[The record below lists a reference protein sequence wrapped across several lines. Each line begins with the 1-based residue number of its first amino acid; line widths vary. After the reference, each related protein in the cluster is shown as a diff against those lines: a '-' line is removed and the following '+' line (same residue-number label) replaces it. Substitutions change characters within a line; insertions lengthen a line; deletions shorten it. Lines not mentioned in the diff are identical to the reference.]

1 MSAEDF
7 KRRRTRLSKRKI
19 RLSQEE
25 YNRRYKEY
33 HRKTITCPLCGDP
46 CKLRFQ
52 RDGDP
57 RHQYFYCDH
66 VYNTSIVR
74 YIGRIE
80 DVEELLNPPKETDKQ
95 ATLGLTN
102 SFAGNNNS

>member
-1 MSAEDF
+1 MSEDF
-7 KRRRTRLSKRKI
+7 RRRRDRLSKRKN
-19 RLSQEE
+19 RVSKEE
-25 YNRRYKEY
+25 YNRRYQKY
-33 HRKTITCPLCGDP
+33 NGKTITCPLCGDP

-57 RHQYFYCDH
+57 RHQYFYCVH
-66 VYNTSIVR
+66 VYNSAIVR

-80 DVEELLNPPKETDKQ
+80 DIEELLNPPKETRKQ

-102 SFAGNNNS
+102 SFAGDN